1 MTPAVS
7 GAQPAYVDP
16 MKREA
21 MSKVDTAWL
30 RMEQPTNL
38 MMITGVI
45 GLGPNASYEQL
56 VETIQQRFLAFR
68 RFRQKVGTSS
78 SGCFWE
84 DDDDFDL
91 HGHVRRVALPGAA
104 DQDELEEYVSDLAST
119 ALDLSRPLWQFQ
131 FIENFV
137 DGPVVVTR
145 IHHCYADGIALV
157 QVLLSLT
164 ETDAS
169 ARPQHLNGRSWK
181 KQRAKESSVFQR
193 LLEPAKGGV
202 DFAIHKSQQLLEE
215 AVQILHQPDKAGE
228 YLTVAGELLREL
240 SQALLLPNDPPSR
253 FKGRLGVRKRVAWAD
268 PIPLHE
274 VKALCKVLGCT
285 VNDVLIAAVSG
296 ALRAYLLEYGQ
307 DAEKLPE
314 IRATVPVNLRPLEH
328 SKELGNHFGLV
339 FLALPVNEANPLE
352 RVYRV
357 HERMNELKASR
368 QATVAFGLLAA
379 LGMGPQA
386 VQKPALDLLSEKAT
400 MVLTNVPGPQ
410 QALYLA
416 GGEVKDMMFWVPQSG
431 TIGMGVSI
439 LSYNGQVFFGLMTD
453 RRLVNDPAKIIDR
466 FQVELE
472 KLLHLAMM
480 LPLGERPCR
489 NIAEDLL
496 AMGMK
501 VLPDQPDADHA

>member
-1 MTPAVS
+1 
-7 GAQPAYVDP
+7 

-38 MMITGVI
+38 MMVTGII
-45 GLGPNASYEQL
+45 GLGRKASYEQL
-56 VETIQQRFLAFR
+56 VATINERFLAFR
-68 RFRQKVGTSS
+68 RFRQKVATTS
-78 SGCFWE
+78 SGCYWE
-84 DDDDFDL
+84 LDEDFDL

-119 ALDLSRPLWQFQ
+119 ALDPSKPLWQFHYV
-131 FIENFV
+131 ENFV
-137 DGPVVVTR
+137 EGPVVVMR
-145 IHHCYADGIALV
+145 IHHCYADGIAMV

-164 ETDAS
+164 DTERVVHQQA
-169 ARPQHLNGRSWK
+169 LNGQAWK
-181 KQRAKESSVFQR
+181 KQRVRESTVFRR

-202 DFAIHKSQQLLEE
+202 DFAIQKSQKLVDE
-215 AVQILHQPDKAGE
+215 ALQILQEPDKAGE
-228 YLTVAGELLREL
+228 YLVVAGELLREL

-268 PIPLHE
+268 PIPLEE
-274 VKALCKVLGCT
+274 VKSLCRVLGCT
-285 VNDVLIAAVSG
+285 VNDVLIAAVTG
-296 ALRAYLLEYGQ
+296 ALRSYLLERESDAGQ
-307 DAEKLPE
+307 LTE

-328 SKELGNHFGLV
+328 ARELGNHFGLV

-357 HERMNELKASR
+357 NERMNELKASR

-379 LGMGPQA
+379 LGMGPHA
-386 VQKPALDLLSEKAT
+386 LQKPALDLLSEKAT

-410 QALYLA
+410 QPLYLA
-416 GGEVKDMMFWVPQSG
+416 GGEIKEMMFWVPQSG

-466 FQVELE
+466 FSVELD
-472 KLLHLAMM
+472 KLLHLALM
-480 LPLGERPCR
+480 LPLDERPCCDM
-489 NIAEDLL
+489 AEDLL
-496 AMGMK
+496 SWGLENLSPA
-501 VLPDQPDADHA
+501 PAPHQS